1 MAGSAII
8 NCVVYFLDTLLG
20 RYQQTVGKMSGG
32 GIPIQEWSI
41 ISYHFKLQKQ
51 EYECSVSNGQDG
63 LQELT

>member
-8 NCVVYFLDTLLG
+8 NCVVYFLDTLLD
-20 RYQQTVGKMSGG
+20 RCQQTVRKMSRGYTHSG
-32 GIPIQEWSI
+32 MGI